1 MNSLPQR
8 AFFVS
13 PSVRESGGVDYLG
26 LRQANLELMDQ
37 FMPGINNGTQ
47 WIRPYSVMCWA
58 VWIFNQ
64 HNQTYSGEL
73 PAGQRFQRFREKIEV
88 LFGWSHQLVGDGAYM
103 AGNRQYSPPGKGPF
117 TLDFKTWHRGPSWFD
132 AVQYGP
138 SFKPDTGLGLAWPQ
152 PDGTYGVTEAGEALA
167 RALDKGLRTLALYPW
182 LICVEDLQGSAKQA
196 GAVHLKWDRN
206 WPTRQEARIF
216 RDEFYPPAGTAK
228 NPRASH
234 RECSINLIR
243 ATLQVL
249 GSETSLPVLRRAM
262 ALLPLAD
269 FSAEQV
275 TGLAPTQALWR
286 VLQLRQA
293 QRLAFESLFG
303 WMELHIAQG
312 LHSSEALRDRLLSLD
327 CTPLRAESSV
337 QAVLEHYRALSP
349 QAANLLEAGLQVAEL
364 DLFERIDRLL
374 GYIDNHDEQAAGEA
388 LQLLFLVAAITQDL
402 SACPRHS
409 AYLDQGGQARLSLQ
423 YWARSLQR
431 KQQISLSE
439 LVLNLI
445 ENNLLSQHF
454 GIAAIRMT
462 EAKPRLR
469 ISLEDQG
476 LVSLLSGTDKAW
488 QPGLTEDRLYSTLAL
503 MTESRLLQCRQCD
516 ETNARLYQRADP

>member
-1 MNSLPQR
+1 MNALPQR

-37 FMPGINNGTQ
+37 FMPGINNRTQ

-64 HNQTYSGEL
+64 HSEPYSGEL
-73 PAGQRFQRFREKIEV
+73 PVGKRFERFREKIEV

-103 AGNRQYSPPGKGPF
+103 AGNGQYSPPGKGPF
-117 TLDFKTWHRGPSWFD
+117 TLDFKAWHRGPSWFD

-167 RALDKGLRTLALYPW
+167 RALDKGLRTLAFYPW
-182 LICVEDLQGSAKQA
+182 LTSLEDRQGNVEQASVVHLQWNRNRPSAK
-196 GAVHLKWDRN
+196 
-206 WPTRQEARIF
+206 EAQVF
-216 RDEFYPPAGTAK
+216 RDEFYPPAGMAK
-228 NPRASH
+228 NPRAGH
-234 RECSINLIR
+234 RECSIDLIR

-249 GSETSLPVLRRAM
+249 GNETSLPALRRAM
-262 ALLPLAD
+262 ALLPLSD
-269 FSAEQV
+269 FPAEQV
-275 TGLAPTQALWR
+275 AGLAPTQALWR

-303 WMELHIAQG
+303 WVEQHIAQG
-312 LHSSEALRDRLLSLD
+312 LHSSEELRDRLLSLD
-327 CTPLRAESSV
+327 ASPLQADTSV
-337 QAVLEHYRALSP
+337 HAALEHYRALSA

-364 DLFERIDRLL
+364 DLFERIDNLQ
-374 GYIDNHDEQAAGEA
+374 GYIDNHDEQAASEA

-402 SACPRHS
+402 SACPQHS

-469 ISLEDQG
+469 ISLEEQG
-476 LVSLLSGTDKAW
+476 LVSLLSGADNAW
-488 QPGLTEDRLYSTLAL
+488 RPGLTEDRLYSTLAL
-503 MTESRLLQCRQCD
+503 MTESRLLRRRWCE
-516 ETNARLYQRADP
+516 ETKTLFYRCADQ

>member
-1 MNSLPQR
+1 MPQR

-37 FMPGINNGTQ
+37 FMPGINNRTQ

-58 VWIFNQ
+58 VWVFNQ
-64 HNQTYSGEL
+64 HCEPYCGEL
-73 PAGQRFQRFREKIEV
+73 PVGQRFERFREKIEV
-88 LFGWSHQLVGDGAYM
+88 LFGWSHQLVEDGTYM
-103 AGNRQYSPPGKGPF
+103 AGNGQYRPPGNGPF
-117 TLDFKTWHRGPSWFD
+117 TLDFKSWHRGPSWFD

-138 SFKPDTGLGLAWPQ
+138 SFKPDTGLGLAWPK

-167 RALDKGLRTLALYPW
+167 RALDKGLRRLALYPW
-182 LICVEDLQGSAKQA
+182 LTSLEDLQGSVEQA
-196 GAVHLKWDRN
+196 NAVHLKWDRN
-206 WPTRQEARIF
+206 RPSAQEAQVF
-216 RDEFYPPAGTAK
+216 REEFYPPPGTAK
-228 NPRASH
+228 NPRAGH
-234 RECSINLIR
+234 RECSIDLIR

-249 GSETSLPVLRRAM
+249 GSETSLPALRRAM
-262 ALLPLAD
+262 ALLPLSK
-269 FSAEQV
+269 FPAEQV
-275 TGLAPTQALWR
+275 AGLAPTQALWR

-303 WMELHIAQG
+303 WVEQQIALG
-312 LHSSEALRDRLLSLD
+312 LHSSEELRDRLLGLD
-327 CTPLRAESSV
+327 SGPLQADTSV
-337 QAVLEHYRALSP
+337 QAAVEYYRALSP
-349 QAANLLEAGLQVAEL
+349 QTANVLEAGLQVAEL
-364 DLFERIDRLL
+364 DLFERIDHLL
-374 GYIDNHDEQAAGEA
+374 GYIANHDERAASEA

-402 SACPRHS
+402 SACPQHS
-409 AYLDQGGQARLSLQ
+409 VYLDQGGQARLSLR

-469 ISLEDQG
+469 ISLEEQG
-476 LVSLLSGTDKAW
+476 LVSLLSATDSAW
-488 QPGLTEDRLYSTLAL
+488 RPGLTEDRLYSTLAL
-503 MTESRLLQCRQCD
+503 MTDSRLLRRRWCEQTQ
-516 ETNARLYQRADP
+516 TLLYGCADQ

>member
-1 MNSLPQR
+1 MNPLPQR
-8 AFFVS
+8 AFFVA
-13 PSVRESGGVDYLG
+13 PSLRESGGVDYLG

-37 FMPGINNGTQ
+37 FMPGINNRTQ

-64 HNQTYSGEL
+64 RNQSYSGER
-73 PAGQRFQRFREKIEV
+73 PAGKRFEQFREKIEV
-88 LFGWSHQLVGDGAYM
+88 LFGWSHQWVGDGAHM

-182 LICVEDLQGSAKQA
+182 LISAEDLQGSVQQA
-196 GAVHLKWDRN
+196 GAVHIKWDRN
-206 WPTRQEARIF
+206 WPTRQEAQIF

-228 NPRASH
+228 NPRAKH

-262 ALLPLAD
+262 ALLPLSD
-269 FSAEQV
+269 FPAAQV
-275 TGLAPTQALWR
+275 AGLAPTQALWR

-303 WMELHIAQG
+303 WMEWQIAQG

-327 CTPLRAESSV
+327 AFPLRADSSV
-337 QAVLEHYRALSP
+337 QAALEHYRALSP
-349 QAANLLEAGLQVAEL
+349 QAANLLEAGQQVTEL
-364 DLFERIDRLL
+364 DLFQRIDTLQR
-374 GYIDNHDEQAAGEA
+374 YIDNHDEQAASEA
-388 LQLLFLVAAITQDL
+388 LQLLFLVAVITEDL
-402 SACPRHS
+402 SACPRNS
-409 AYLDQGGQARLSLQ
+409 VYLDQGGQARLSLL

-431 KQQISLSE
+431 KRQINLSD

-445 ENNLLSQHF
+445 ENQLLSQHF

-469 ISLEDQG
+469 ISLEEQG
-476 LVSLLSGTDKAW
+476 LVSLLPSTDKVW
-488 QPGLTEDRLYSTLAL
+488 RPEQTEDRLYSTLAL
-503 MTESRLLQCRQCD
+503 MTDSELLQRRWCD
-516 ETNARLYQRADP
+516 ETKTLLYQCADQ